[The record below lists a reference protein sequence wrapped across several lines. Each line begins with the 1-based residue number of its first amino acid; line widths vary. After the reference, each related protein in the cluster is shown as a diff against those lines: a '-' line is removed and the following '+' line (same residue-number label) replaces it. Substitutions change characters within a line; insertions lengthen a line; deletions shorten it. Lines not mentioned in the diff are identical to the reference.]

1 MSGAKLQTFTNEELI
16 FIYLRQERFLEI
28 HQDVMADAK
37 TQGMLGMLEIDT
49 EKYLRLKNAPH
60 IIMLEQINNKLRPIV
75 ELIQD
80 SMPDMYN
87 DIIKLVDNPL
97 NEPDD
102 DDQ

>member
-16 FIYLRQERFLEI
+16 FIYLRQQRFLEI
-28 HQDVMADAK
+28 HQDVMATAK

>member
-1 MSGAKLQTFTNEELI
+1 
-16 FIYLRQERFLEI
+16 
-28 HQDVMADAK
+28 
-37 TQGMLGMLEIDT
+37 
-49 EKYLRLKNAPH
+49 
-60 IIMLEQINNKLRPIV
+60 MLEQINNKLRPIV

>member
-16 FIYLRQERFLEI
+16 FIYLRQQRFLEI

>member
-28 HQDVMADAK
+28 HEDVMADAK

>member
-87 DIIKLVDNPL
+87 DTIKLVDNPL

>member
-1 MSGAKLQTFTNEELI
+1 
-16 FIYLRQERFLEI
+16 
-28 HQDVMADAK
+28 MATAK

>member
-16 FIYLRQERFLEI
+16 FIYLRQQRFLEI
-28 HQDVMADAK
+28 HQDVMATAK

-75 ELIQD
+75 ELVQD